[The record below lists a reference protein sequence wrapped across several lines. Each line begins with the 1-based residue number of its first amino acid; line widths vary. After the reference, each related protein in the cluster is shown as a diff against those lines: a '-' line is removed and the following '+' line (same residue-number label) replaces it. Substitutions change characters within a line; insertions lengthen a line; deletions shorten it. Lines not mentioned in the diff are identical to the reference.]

1 MAVKELESV
10 LTDEPGLL
18 GPKAR
23 KRNVDWGITANDKS
37 LSVCGGWGVVWND
50 LAFRSFCISEA
61 FVICLYMYMLI
72 PLNLLG
78 VP

>member
-1 MAVKELESV
+1 MKELETV

-23 KRNVDWGITANDKS
+23 EREEGKH
-37 LSVCGGWGVVWND
+37 D
-50 LAFRSFCISEA
+50 LAFLSFCISKF
-61 FVICLYMYMLI
+61 FVLFECVV